1 MKFLAIGKARFNAKK
16 KSGQLK
22 KEKFIL
28 GYKYLHNGGGKIL
41 QYKQTVGQ
49 AKLDLAKTT
58 RENIILLEESNF
70 TGTMDL
76 GPYDSEKG
84 LCREEHHLLKKNRAD
99 FKGHLY
105 VTSTYIIA
113 VLGDYFDGYRIQI
126 PSNWK
131 RKITPQELPLEDY
144 TLHSLQT
151 VASKVERTLETILGN
166 T

>member
-1 MKFLAIGKARFNAKK
+1 M
-16 KSGQLK
+16 
-22 KEKFIL
+22 

-41 QYKQTVGQ
+41 QYKQTVEQ
-49 AKLDLAKTT
+49 AKSDFAQTT
-58 RENIILLEESNF
+58 RENIIRLVEETNF
-70 TGTMDL
+70 TGKMDL

-84 LCREEHHLLKKNRAD
+84 LLRERHHLLKEGD
-99 FKGHLY
+99 LY

-151 VASKVERTLETILGN
+151 LASKVEGTLETILGN
-166 T
+166 TEPTSGEIFRS

>member
-1 MKFLAIGKARFNAKK
+1 
-16 KSGQLK
+16 LK

-41 QYKQTVGQ
+41 QYKQTVEQ
-49 AKLDLAKTT
+49 AKSDFAQTT
-58 RENIILLEESNF
+58 RENIIRLVEETNF
-70 TGTMDL
+70 TGKMDL

-84 LCREEHHLLKKNRAD
+84 LLREQHHLLKEGD
-99 FKGHLY
+99 LY

-151 VASKVERTLETILGN
+151 LASKVEGTLETILGN
-166 T
+166 TEPTSGEIFRS

>member
-1 MKFLAIGKARFNAKK
+1 MLN
-16 KSGQLK
+16 SYK

-84 LCREEHHLLKKNRAD
+84 LCREEHHLLKKI
-99 FKGHLY
+99 GL
-105 VTSTYIIA
+105 
-113 VLGDYFDGYRIQI
+113 
-126 PSNWK
+126 
-131 RKITPQELPLEDY
+131 
-144 TLHSLQT
+144 
-151 VASKVERTLETILGN
+151 ILRDICMLLLLIL
-166 T
+166 